1 MNIDLH
7 QFTKAMTTKEQI
19 NQQLN
24 YLTAEQLNQVSN
36 FIAFLKSKQKPIKPI
51 LDTEDIAQ
59 LYQEFA
65 EEDRQLAEAGIDEY
79 ADLLTQEDRL

>member
-1 MNIDLH
+1 
-7 QFTKAMTTKEQI
+7 MTTKEQI

-24 YLTAEQLNQVSN
+24 HLTAEQLNQVSD
-36 FIAFLKSKQKPIKPI
+36 FIAFLKFKRNLVKTI
-51 LDTEDIAQ
+51 LNPEDIAQ
-59 LYQEFA
+59 LYQEFT